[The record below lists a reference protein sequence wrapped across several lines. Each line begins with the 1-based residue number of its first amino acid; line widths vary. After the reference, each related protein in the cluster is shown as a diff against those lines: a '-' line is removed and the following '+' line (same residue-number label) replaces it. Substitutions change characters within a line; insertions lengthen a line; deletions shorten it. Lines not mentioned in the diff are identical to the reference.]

1 MNRIMSF
8 FKAYWR
14 IFLYFGIIML
24 LIWIAFLLH
33 IDRRV
38 IAFSVI
44 IIGFITQLFTEMLGI
59 IALIPIL
66 GPVLVKVISLP
77 FIIIINGL
85 GYIVTFFA
93 FRKGY
98 KVEVAKSKMFTTA
111 MLIGVVLGFILGK
124 LL

>member
-1 MNRIMSF
+1 MSRIGTF
-8 FKAYWR
+8 FKAYWK
-14 IFLYFGIIML
+14 IFLYFLGVLL

-33 IDRRV
+33 IDKRV

-44 IIGFITQLFTEMLGI
+44 IIGFITQLFAEILGI
-59 IALIPIL
+59 VALIPIL
-66 GPVLVKVISLP
+66 GPVLVKIISLP
-77 FIIIINGL
+77 FIIIINGI

-93 FRKGY
+93 FKKGY

-111 MLIGVVLGFILGK
+111 LLIGIVLGFILGK

>member
-1 MNRIMSF
+1 MGKFKSF

-14 IFLYFGIIML
+14 IFLYFFGIML
-24 LIWIAFLLH
+24 LVWIAFLLK
-33 IDRRV
+33 IDRRI
-38 IAFSVI
+38 IAFGVI
-44 IIGFITQLFTEMLGI
+44 IIGFITQLFTELLSI
-59 IALIPIL
+59 IALIPVL
-66 GPVLVKVISLP
+66 GPVLVRIVSLP
-77 FIIIINGL
+77 FIIIINAL